1 MDRSSDR
8 AAARAQVV
16 SPDVGGASE
25 EPAVS
30 RDAVIAAIRTARHA
44 GVPGLAREQAPQAYQ
59 AAADGAPPVP
69 EPPGADRAAVLFVR
83 RAREVGMRV
92 EIVASVNEAAERVTG
107 LCIERAARR
116 VALWAT
122 PEVAAVSQR
131 LRGAGIQTL
140 GPGAALA
147 DVAQA
152 DLGVTGAEWGIA
164 ETATLVLPAGPDRP
178 RLTSLLP
185 PVHVAVL
192 HAERILP
199 DLRALFGRVGT
210 LPPALTLITGP
221 SRSADIGLVPVVG
234 AHGPTEVIVVLV
246 TQ

>member
-1 MDRSSDR
+1 
-8 AAARAQVV
+8 
-16 SPDVGGASE
+16 
-25 EPAVS
+25 VS
-30 RDAVIAAIRTARHA
+30 RDAVIARIRAARYA
-44 GVPGLAREQAPQAYQ
+44 GLPGPVREHAPQAYQ
-59 AAADGAPPVP
+59 AGAAGAPPEP
-69 EPPGADRAAVLFVR
+69 EPSRADRARVLFVE
-83 RAREVGMRV
+83 RAQDVGMRV
-92 EIVASVNEAAERVTG
+92 EIAASVNEAAERAAG

-192 HAERILP
+192 HAVRILP
-199 DLRALFGRVGT
+199 DLPALFARVGT

-234 AHGPTEVIVVLV
+234 AHGPIEVIVVLV